1 MIPPQVLGC
10 DIFKSGILSVL
21 PWMTMAISANVG
33 GWIAD
38 SLVASGKS
46 VTFVRK
52 LMQTL
57 GFLGPAFCLTQLQN
71 VTTLPAAV
79 ACMMGA
85 QGFDAFSQSGL
96 YSNHQD
102 IGPRYSGVL
111 LGLSNTAGVLAG
123 VLGSLATGY
132 ILAHGTWKD
141 VWSVAVVL
149 YLVGTVIWNLFA
161 TGERIFD

>member
-1 MIPPQVLGC
+1 VP
-10 DIFKSGILSVL
+10 
-21 PWMTMAISANVG
+21 
-33 GWIAD
+33 
-38 SLVASGKS
+38 
-46 VTFVRK
+46 
-52 LMQTL
+52 QTL
-57 GFLGPAFCLTQLQN
+57 GFLGPAFFLSQLGN
-71 VTTLPAAV
+71 VNSVPSAV

-111 LGLSNTAGVLAG
+111 LGMSNTAGVLAG
-123 VLGSLATGY
+123 VLGSLATGHL
-132 ILAHGTWKD
+132 LAVGTWSD
-141 VWSVAVVL
+141 VWAVAVVL